1 MLSKTEKDL
10 FGLPAKTKRLTA
22 FLVALVYSQ
31 SLYLSARSQEEQVN
45 LLSTDPAPSPAIL
58 KEENFLDPR
67 GMEYISKW
75 LKTGQYMPLSELKP
89 GMQGYGLTVFQ
100 GNKIERFDVTV
111 IGVVK
116 KVLSGRDAV
125 MVRLSGPLMGKNTV
139 IRGMSGS
146 PVYIKGKLVGAVSYG
161 FDFSREPIVGLTP
174 ITDMLDA
181 LTPDKRIGNDD
192 SAHGRIGFR
201 SLPSLGGESGIY
213 QSSNDSES
221 KGGLSGG
228 FTTTSG
234 GGTRMIPLIAP
245 ISLSGFSNGAQE
257 YLAEHFKN
265 FGMSVSAGTAGAID
279 ESLADDE
286 KSGGSSDG
294 GKESSSDTIKPG
306 GAVSVLLVTGDFS
319 ASATGTATTTF
330 GGNVLAFGH
339 PFMQAGPVDF
349 PMATAYIHQVLPNL
363 AVSFK
368 VASPVKIVGSVT
380 NDRPWAIGG
389 ELGRQSKMIPA
400 TYTVTDRTRGVKKTF
415 HLNVINH
422 AELTPELLASTAM
435 SAIDTTHQSTS
446 PYVVTVDSRVTTDK
460 VGVIER
466 HDKFA
471 GNFAVHAPVDSSFR
485 MRGAVDSTGIS
496 FLSVLTRIVNNDFE
510 KAQIKGVNLNIVLD
524 DGHDTARL
532 ERISLDKQKVEPGD
546 TVKVTAVLRPYN
558 KPRVTRELS
567 LKVPRDIPDGNLLLG
582 VGPGDQIDQLRKRMG
597 VLDPQPENLN
607 QVAAR
612 IREQGQGNVLEAVLA
627 LPEQSLFLDGRRIV
641 SPPANWLKLF
651 FSDRY
656 TKGPQIVKGEVRAK
670 VAEPWLLDGMHLLAL
685 SVERKEKAMA
695 HSPFYT
701 VNPTNS
707 YSSQDGIY
715 MTDQA
720 RKVLDAGQTRKHDS
734 GTSSASSTPS
744 GSSSLVSSIAS
755 AISGS
760 SSSSSSSD
768 KRDTSSSS
776 TSFSAAKQYPHM
788 RSALAWRQT
797 SEEDFRNGKAEE
809 VSIDS
814 RGRLSPGFHEAA
826 RCAVSPEM
834 QVWSAAC
841 ANGAVYFSA
850 HNKIYSWKEGA
861 AKPELLAKL
870 DCSFAPAIAIDS
882 KGAIYAA
889 AAPGDRVFVVKP
901 NGEKHDM
908 LFKTGGDTVAS
919 LCVDDH
925 DNVYAGVAGDGKV
938 WRYDA
943 AKKSASIA
951 FDSGQAHVT
960 SLWFS
965 KSDKRIYV
973 GTAEKGAVYSI
984 DAAGNAKAEYQTNDH
999 IVTGAVKDSKGNLF
1013 VTTSGSGHF
1022 FKVKPSGE
1030 TDTLA
1035 TSEGFYS
1042 LIYDPSSDTVFAGDA
1057 EGDITQAKQEEI
1069 SGRSYFVPV
1078 AHTEEEAVSALA
1090 LDGRG
1095 HLFAATSNFP
1105 SILKL
1110 ALTPSAKA
1118 TYNSQIRDAQRPANW
1133 SKLLAY
1139 GSLSG
1144 LDPLLL
1150 SRISV
1155 DTRTGNSSQP
1165 DASWSS
1171 WSAAETTNEGFVI
1184 KSPRGR
1190 YLQYRLKWKPQDSKT
1205 ASLRKG
1211 YEPSTIRRVDVT
1223 YLPTNAQP
1231 YISSI
1236 SVNAGSHLSGKQEV
1250 SITGNDPDH
1259 DNMLLSLELSDDDGK
1274 TWKVLAAD
1282 LRSKK
1287 DSKESKDS
1295 KDSKD
1300 SKEKKS
1306 EKSEKSENSEK
1317 SETSEKSEKAETSDK
1332 DEKEVKGE
1340 VKEKKSDGDSSE
1352 GAESE
1357 KKEQKSSDH
1366 KLSESAQKPEKK
1378 EDSHEA
1384 KRAPELPGSEK
1395 DKSAEKPKT
1404 GPAPGKDAP
1413 SSKDVNK
1420 DSTKETGK
1428 DAAQSKD
1435 ASKDKSK
1442 AKAGSK
1448 DSAEATLAKA
1458 LKAIKSASQ
1467 SETESATEQF
1477 TYSWDTTKQKD
1488 GNYILRLKLA
1498 DRLSNP
1504 SGFMENE
1511 RWGTITIDNT
1521 PPTIADVKI
1530 VSAEKGVYQ
1539 LVLSA
1544 EDKLSLITNATYK
1557 IDDGAPFAMMRVNEG
1572 GTQEAADSQSA
1583 KLSAELVDVKAGAH
1597 KFVIEVTDQAG
1608 NTETKTV
1615 TLTLK

>member
-1 MLSKTEKDL
+1 MRMPSEEGQAALSKTEKDL
-10 FGLPAKTKRLTA
+10 FGLPAKSKRLTA
-22 FLVALVYSQ
+22 FLVALIYSQ

-45 LLSTDPAPSPAIL
+45 LVQAEPVASQAIL
-58 KEENFLDPR
+58 KDENFLDPR
-67 GMEYISKW
+67 GNEYISKW
-75 LKTGQYMPLSELKP
+75 LKAGQYMPLSELKP

-146 PVYIKGKLVGAVSYG
+146 PVYINGKLIGAVSYG

-181 LTPDKRIGNDD
+181 LTPDKRIDDD
-192 SAHGRIGFR
+192 SSARGHIGYR
-201 SLPSLGGESGIY
+201 ALPSVGGESGIY
-213 QSSNDSES
+213 PGTATETA
-221 KGGLSGG
+221 GG

-234 GGTRMIPLIAP
+234 GGSRMIPLIAP

-257 YLAEHFKN
+257 YLADHFKN

-279 ESLADDE
+279 ESLGDDS
-286 KSGGSSDG
+286 KSAGPG
-294 GKESSSDTIKPG
+294 SDTIKPG

-349 PMATAYIHQVLPNL
+349 PMATAFIHQVLPNL

-368 VASPVKIVGSVT
+368 VASPVKVVGSVT

-446 PYVVTVDSRVTTDK
+446 PYVVTVDSKVTTDK

-471 GNFAVHAPVDSSFR
+471 GNFAVHGPVDSSFK
-485 MRGAVDSTGIS
+485 MKGAGDSTGIS
-496 FLSVLTRIVNNDFE
+496 FLSVLSRIVNNDFE

-524 DGHDTARL
+524 DGHDTARV
-532 ERISLDKQKVEPGD
+532 ERISLDRQKVEPGD

-558 KPRVTRELS
+558 KPRVTRELA
-567 LKVPRDIPDGNLLLG
+567 LKVPRDIADGNLLLG

-597 VLDPQPENLN
+597 VIDPQPENLS
-607 QVAAR
+607 QVANR

-670 VAEPWLLDGMHLLAL
+670 SAEPWLLDGMHLLAL

-695 HSPFYT
+695 QSPFYT

-720 RKVLDAGQTRKHDS
+720 RKVMDAGQSRKQDS
-734 GTSSASSTPS
+734 GSSSASSGS
-744 GSSSLVSSIAS
+744 SASSSLASSIAN

-760 SSSSSSSD
+760 SSSSTSTD
-768 KRDTSSSS
+768 KRDTPSAS

-814 RGRLSPGFHEAA
+814 RGRLSPGFHESA
-826 RCAVSPEM
+826 RCDVTPEM
-834 QVWSAAC
+834 QIWSAAC

-850 HNKIYSWKEGA
+850 QNKIYSWKEGA
-861 AKPELLAKL
+861 AGPEQLAKL
-870 DCSFAPAIAIDS
+870 DCSFSPAIAVDS
-882 KGAIYAA
+882 KGSIYAA
-889 AAPGDRVFVVKP
+889 AAPSDRVMLVKP
-901 NGEKHDM
+901 NSEKHEV
-908 LFKTGGDTVAS
+908 LFRTGTDTVAA

-925 DNVYAGVAGDGKV
+925 DNVYAGVAADGKV

-943 AKKSASIA
+943 AKKSASVI
-951 FDSGQAHVT
+951 FDSGQAHIT

-965 KSDKRIYV
+965 KMDKRIYV

-984 DAAGNAKAEYQTNDH
+984 DVAGNAKAEYQTNDH
-999 IVTGAVKDSKGNLF
+999 IVTGAVKDSKGNLY
-1013 VTTSGSGHF
+1013 VITSGSGHF
-1022 FKVKPSGE
+1022 FKIKPSGE
-1030 TDTLA
+1030 VDTLA

-1069 SGRSYFVPV
+1069 TGRSYFVPV

-1105 SILKL
+1105 RVLKL
-1110 ALTPSAKA
+1110 DLAPSAKA

-1139 GSLSG
+1139 SGLSG

-1155 DTRTGNSSQP
+1155 DTRTGNTSQP

-1171 WSAAETTNEGFVI
+1171 WSAAETTNEGFVL

-1190 YLQYRLKWKPQDSKT
+1190 YLQYRLKWKPQDGKI
-1205 ASLRKG
+1205 ASARRG
-1211 YEPSTIRRVDVT
+1211 FEPSTIRRVDVT

-1231 YISSI
+1231 YMSSI
-1236 SVNAGSHLSGKQEV
+1236 SVNAGAHLSGKQEV
-1250 SITGNDPDH
+1250 SITG
-1259 DNMLLSLELSDDDGK
+1259 
-1274 TWKVLAAD
+1274 
-1282 LRSKK
+1282 
-1287 DSKESKDS
+1287 
-1295 KDSKD
+1295 
-1300 SKEKKS
+1300 S
-1306 EKSEKSENSEK
+1306 EI
-1317 SETSEKSEKAETSDK
+1317 
-1332 DEKEVKGE
+1332 G
-1340 VKEKKSDGDSSE
+1340 
-1352 GAESE
+1352 
-1357 KKEQKSSDH
+1357 
-1366 KLSESAQKPEKK
+1366 
-1378 EDSHEA
+1378 
-1384 KRAPELPGSEK
+1384 RAH
-1395 DKSAEKPKT
+1395 
-1404 GPAPGKDAP
+1404 
-1413 SSKDVNK
+1413 V
-1420 DSTKETGK
+1420 
-1428 DAAQSKD
+1428 
-1435 ASKDKSK
+1435 
-1442 AKAGSK
+1442 
-1448 DSAEATLAKA
+1448 
-1458 LKAIKSASQ
+1458 
-1467 SETESATEQF
+1467 
-1477 TYSWDTTKQKD
+1477 
-1488 GNYILRLKLA
+1488 
-1498 DRLSNP
+1498 
-1504 SGFMENE
+1504 
-1511 RWGTITIDNT
+1511 
-1521 PPTIADVKI
+1521 
-1530 VSAEKGVYQ
+1530 
-1539 LVLSA
+1539 
-1544 EDKLSLITNATYK
+1544 
-1557 IDDGAPFAMMRVNEG
+1557 
-1572 GTQEAADSQSA
+1572 
-1583 KLSAELVDVKAGAH
+1583 
-1597 KFVIEVTDQAG
+1597 
-1608 NTETKTV
+1608 
-1615 TLTLK
+1615 

>member
-1 MLSKTEKDL
+1 M
-10 FGLPAKTKRLTA
+10 FGLTAKSKRISA
-22 FLVALVYSQ
+22 FLVALIYSQ

-45 LLSTDPAPSPAIL
+45 LGQAEPAAAPAIVRDD
-58 KEENFLDPR
+58 NFLDPR
-67 GMEYISKW
+67 ETEYISKW
-75 LKTGQYMPLSELKP
+75 LKAGQYMPLSELKP

-146 PVYIKGKLVGAVSYG
+146 PVYINGKLVGAVSYG

-181 LTPDKRIGNDD
+181 LTPDKRVDD
-192 SAHGRIGFR
+192 SPSNRGRIGYR
-201 SLPSLGGESGIY
+201 ALPSIATESGVF
-213 QSSNDSES
+213 SGASTTDLN
-221 KGGLSGG
+221 GGI
-228 FTTTSG
+228 TTTSG

-245 ISLSGFSNGAQE
+245 VALSGFSSSAQE
-257 YLAEHFKN
+257 YLSEHFKN

-279 ESLADDE
+279 ESLDSAGETSVD
-286 KSGGSSDG
+286 K
-294 GKESSSDTIKPG
+294 DTAGTAIKPG

-349 PMATAYIHQVLPNL
+349 PMATAFIHQVLPNL

-389 ELGRQSKMIPA
+389 ELGRQAKMIPA
-400 TYTVTDRTRGVKKTF
+400 TYTVSDRTRGVKKTF

-422 AELTPELLASTAM
+422 ADLTPELLASTAM

-446 PYVVTVDSRVTTDK
+446 PYVVTVDSKVATDK

-471 GNFAVHAPVDSSFR
+471 GNFAVHGPVDSSFK
-485 MRGAVDSTGIS
+485 MKGTGDSTGIS
-496 FLSVLTRIVNNDFE
+496 FLGVLSRIVNNDFE
-510 KAQIKGVNLNIVLD
+510 KAQIKSVNLNIVLD

-532 ERISLDKQKVEPGD
+532 ERISCDKQKVEPGD

-558 KPRVTRELS
+558 QPRITRELA

-597 VLDPQPENLN
+597 LTDPQPENLT
-607 QVAAR
+607 QVANR

-656 TKGPQIVKGEVRAK
+656 TKGPQIVRGEIRAK
-670 VAEPWLLDGMHLLAL
+670 ASEPWLLDGMHLLAL
-685 SVERKEKAMA
+685 TVERKEKAMA
-695 HSPFYT
+695 QSPFFSI
-701 VNPTNS
+701 NPSNS

-720 RKVLDAGQTRKHDS
+720 RKVIDAGQVRKSDS
-734 GTSSASSTPS
+734 SSTSSSATSSLASSIAGALASTSS
-744 GSSSLVSSIAS
+744 GSSATEKRETPS
-755 AISGS
+755 AAA
-760 SSSSSSSD
+760 
-768 KRDTSSSS
+768 
-776 TSFSAAKQYPHM
+776 SFSAAKQYPHM

-797 SEEDFRNGKAEE
+797 NEEDFRNGKAEE

-826 RCAVSPEM
+826 RCSLAQEM
-834 QVWSAAC
+834 QIWSAAC
-841 ANGAVYFSA
+841 AEGNVYFTA
-850 HNKIYSWKEGA
+850 QNKVYSWKEGA
-861 AKPELLAKL
+861 SKPEPLAKL
-870 DCSFAPAIAIDS
+870 DCSFSPALTADS
-882 KGAIYAA
+882 KGHLYAA
-889 AAPGDRVFVVKP
+889 AVPGDRVLSVKP
-901 NGEKHDM
+901 NSEKPEV
-908 LFKTGGDTVAS
+908 LFKTGGDTVTT

-943 AKKSASIA
+943 LKKSASVI
-951 FDSGQAHVT
+951 FDSGQAHIT
-960 SLWFS
+960 SLWFC
-965 KSDKRIYV
+965 KNDKRIYV

-984 DAAGNAKAEYQTNDH
+984 DSAGNARAEYQTNDH
-999 IVTGAVKDSKGNLF
+999 IVTGAVKDSKGNLYI
-1013 VTTSGSGHF
+1013 TTSGSGHF
-1022 FKVKPSGE
+1022 FKIKPSGE
-1030 TDTLA
+1030 SDTLA
-1035 TSEGFYS
+1035 TSDGFYS
-1042 LIYDPSSDTVFAGDA
+1042 LIYEPSSDTVFAGDA

-1069 SGRSYFVPV
+1069 TGRSYFVPV
-1078 AHTEEEAVSALA
+1078 AHTQEEAVSALA

-1105 SILKL
+1105 RVLKL
-1110 ALTPSAKA
+1110 DLAPSAKA
-1118 TYNSQIRDAQRPANW
+1118 VYNSQIRDAQRPANW

-1139 GSLSG
+1139 GGLSG
-1144 LDPLLL
+1144 LDPQLL
-1150 SRISV
+1150 SRLSV

-1165 DASWSS
+1165 DASWSQ
-1171 WSAAETTNEGFVI
+1171 WSAAEATNEGFVL

-1190 YLQYRLKWKPQDSKT
+1190 YLQYRLKWKPQEGK
-1205 ASLRKG
+1205 AIVAHRG
-1211 YEPSTIRRVDVT
+1211 YEPNTVRRVDVT

-1231 YISSI
+1231 FMSSI
-1236 SVNAGSHLSGKQEV
+1236 SVNAGSHLSGKQDV

-1259 DNMLLSLELSDDDGK
+1259 DNMLLSLELSDDEGK
-1274 TWKVLAAD
+1274 TWKTLAAD

-1287 DSKESKDS
+1287 EASKDS
-1295 KDSKD
+1295 KD
-1300 SKEKKS
+1300 KKS
-1306 EKSEKSENSEK
+1306 DKSDKTDKTEKN
-1317 SETSEKSEKAETSDK
+1317 ETSEKSEKTETSDK
-1332 DEKEVKGE
+1332 EEKEVKGE
-1340 VKEKKSDGDSSE
+1340 VKEKKPDSDSSQ
-1352 GAESE
+1352 GAQSE
-1357 KKEQKSSDH
+1357 KSGQKSTDR

-1378 EDSHEA
+1378 DESPEA
-1384 KRAPELPGSEK
+1384 KRAPESPGADK

-1404 GPAPGKDAP
+1404 DP
-1413 SSKDVNK
+1413 
-1420 DSTKETGK
+1420 
-1428 DAAQSKD
+1428 
-1435 ASKDKSK
+1435 
-1442 AKAGSK
+1442 AGSK
-1448 DSAEATLAKA
+1448 DGAGAKDGTTGKEQASKDAGKDKGKGKTGTKDSPEVTIAKA
-1458 LKAIKSASQ
+1458 LNAIKSATQ
-1467 SETESATEQF
+1467 SDSESLTEQF

-1488 GNYILRLKLA
+1488 GNYLLRVKLD

-1504 SGFMENE
+1504 RGFMENE
-1511 RWGTITIDNT
+1511 RWGSIIIDNT
-1521 PPTIADVKI
+1521 PPSIDDVKI
-1530 VSAEKGVYQ
+1530 INGEKGVYR
-1539 LVLSA
+1539 LTLTA
-1544 EDKLSLITNATYK
+1544 EDKLSLINNATYK
-1557 IDDGAPFAMMRVNEG
+1557 IDDGSAFAMMRVSED
-1572 GTQEAADSQSA
+1572 GTQEAADSQTA
-1583 KLSAELVDVKAGAH
+1583 RLVAELGDVKPGAH

-1615 TLTLK
+1615 TLTVK